1 MLYIKTFL
9 FISGI
14 ISVLIGLHYNENSSG
29 GAKFDYNY
37 LLPFINEFSINFS
50 NGLIF
55 FFSDSG
61 SLVHSPV
68 FYIIAGNLLN
78 FFGNLEY
85 LKVFYILLSSS
96 LPLLFYQILKYQTK
110 DNFYVFLFSLILFF
124 SPYFR
129 SSSIWLLGDNLS
141 LILFS
146 ISIIFYLKQQNN
158 NDILSCYLSILFLAL
173 CCYVRY
179 YYFPFFFFY
188 IFIYFQK
195 HNYKDIIFLLIFS
208 LLLSLPAISYLIYVI
223 KFYNFLM
230 FLDLQG
236 GHSLQNYPTNFFV
249 ILTII
254 LFYFTPF
261 ILVFYKK
268 LIIYII
274 NEKRRIFLTLLIF
287 LFIYFL
293 DLFFYEKLIFF
304 RESNYGGGVFKKLLD
319 IISVNN
325 ELLIILFAYISIII
339 FDFISKDNRVHN
351 YLLLSCLIISFPF
364 VYLFQKYLDPLIF
377 LVIFGLIKSS
387 QITIILYK
395 LKNYLYLYYGY
406 FILFFIV
413 ALIKY

>member
-14 ISVLIGLHYNENSSG
+14 ISVLVGLYYNENSSG
-29 GAKFDYNY
+29 GAKFDSNY

-50 NGLIF
+50 NGLILF
-55 FFSDSG
+55 LSDSG
-61 SLVHSPV
+61 TLVHSPI
-68 FYIIAGNLLN
+68 FYIIAGNLLS
-78 FFGNLEY
+78 FFGNLDY
-85 LKVFYILLSSS
+85 LKVFYILFSSS

-146 ISIIFYLKQQNN
+146 ISIIFYFKQQNS
-158 NDILSCYLSILFLAL
+158 NDMLSCYLSILFLAL

-179 YYFPFFFFY
+179 YYLPFFFFY
-188 IFIYFQK
+188 IFIYSQK

-208 LLLSLPAISYLIYVI
+208 FLLSLPAILYLIYVI
-223 KFYNFLM
+223 KFYNYLM

-236 GHSLQNYPTNFFV
+236 GHSLQNYSTNFFV
-249 ILTII
+249 IMTII
-254 LFYFTPF
+254 LFYLMPF
-261 ILVFYKK
+261 IFVFYEK
-268 LIIYII
+268 LIVYILK
-274 NEKRRIFLTLLIF
+274 EKRRIFLILLIF

-293 DLFFYEKLIFF
+293 DLFFYEKIIFF

-319 IISVNN
+319 LISVNN
-325 ELLIILFAYISIII
+325 ELLIILFAYISLIIY
-339 FDFISKDNRVHN
+339 DFISKDNRVHN
-351 YLLLSCLIISFPF
+351 YLLLSCLIMSFPF
-364 VYLFQKYLDPLIF
+364 VYLFQKYLDPFIYF
-377 LVIFGLIKSS
+377 VIFGLIKSNQVS
-387 QITIILYK
+387 IILDK

-406 FILFFIV
+406 FIIFFIV
-413 ALIKY
+413 ALIRY

>member
-9 FISGI
+9 LISGI
-14 ISVLIGLHYNENSSG
+14 TSVLIGLYYNENTSG
-29 GAKFDYNY
+29 GAEFDHNY

-50 NGLIF
+50 NGLFF

-68 FYIIAGNLLN
+68 FYIVAGNLLN

-85 LKVFYILLSSS
+85 LKIFYILLSSL
-96 LPLLFYQILKYQTK
+96 LPLLFYQILRYQKK
-110 DNFYVFLFSLILFF
+110 DDFYVFLFSLILFF

-146 ISIIFYLKQQNN
+146 ISIIFYFKQEKN

-188 IFIYFQK
+188 IFIYFKK
-195 HNYKDIIFLLIFS
+195 HNYKDIIYLIIFS
-208 LLLSLPAISYLIYVI
+208 FLLSLPAISYLVYVI

-230 FLDLQG
+230 FLDLKG
-236 GHSLQNYPTNFFV
+236 GHSLQNYSTNFFV

-254 LFYFTPF
+254 LFYLIPF
-261 ILVFYKK
+261 IFVFYRE
-268 LIIYII
+268 LNIYILR
-274 NEKRRIFLTLLIF
+274 EKKRIFFILLIF
-287 LFIYFL
+287 LFIFFFN
-293 DLFFYEKLIFF
+293 LFFYEKLIFF
-304 RESNYGGGVFKKLLD
+304 RESNYGGGVIKKTLD
-319 IISVNN
+319 LFSENN
-325 ELLIILFAYISIII
+325 ELFIVLIAYISLII
-339 FDFISKDNRVHN
+339 FDFLSKDNRVHN
-351 YLLLSCLIISFPF
+351 YLLLSCLIMSFPF
-364 VYLFQKYLDPLIF
+364 IYLFQKYLDPLIY
-377 LVIFGLIKSS
+377 LVIFGLIKLN
-387 QITIILYK
+387 QILIILDK

-406 FILFFIV
+406 FIFFFIV
-413 ALIKY
+413 TLIRY